1 MLSRRRS
8 PPPFTVLLTPP
19 DQCSGGRVCAGCAQR
34 GISCEYDADP
44 ETPRSVTLKRKSEA
58 MKEELGSLR
67 ELVDLLRSRPEVEAL
82 EIFRRIRSGSDS
94 VSLHRLLKDSELLVQ
109 PPSSTTPPADGQP
122 RLPSVKS
129 LLDAAAHQDQARL
142 IRALRGAA
150 QDCSS
155 SLTSF
160 ETSRSN
166 GSVGTSYNNSD
177 VCVADALSLGMLESL

>member
-1 MLSRRRS
+1 MLSRRR
-8 PPPFTVLLTPP
+8 PRPPFTLLLTLRISVP
-19 DQCSGGRVCAGCAQR
+19 GAGCAQR

-67 ELVDLLRSRPEVEAL
+67 ELIDLLRSRPEVEAL

-94 VSLHRLLKDSELLVQ
+94 ASLHQLLKDSELLVQ
-109 PPSSTTPPADGQP
+109 PSSSTTTQADGQP

-129 LLDAAAHQDQARL
+129 LLDAVAHQDQAHLVRV
-142 IRALRGAA
+142 LRGAA

-155 SLTSF
+155 SLPSSDTSH
-160 ETSRSN
+160 SN

-177 VCVADALSLGMLESL
+177 VCVADALSPEMLGSL